1 MKQHKATVFYKLPGQ
16 NPIVKKSASVMD
28 ELVEVDFNAD
38 NTFYFS
44 PYNKGSKAYQ
54 FNLEKDIKL
63 FEVMAF
69 SQYHQAHYDNQSDF
83 IHKVQVA
90 VDTMKNNNSMSKVVL
105 ARCSKINIDD
115 SFNVNAYF
123 LNLCTTYPNAFVYA
137 VSSSVTGTWIAA
149 TPELLM
155 GIDNQTV
162 KTTALAGTRLSS
174 NDQLSWGEKEIT
186 EHYKVE
192 YYIEQLLAKYPFK
205 QVSKQGPVT
214 INAGHLEHIFSAYLF
229 QNDPQYISQ
238 FLSDLNPT
246 PAVGGLPKETA
257 LSFINEQENLAR
269 KFYTGFAGV
278 SNNNQLQLFVN
289 LRCMELFKK
298 FAVLYAGGG
307 ITADSNAAQEW
318 IETENKLAI
327 LAKFIA

>member
-16 NPIVKKSASVMD
+16 NPIVKKSASVAD
-28 ELVEVDFNAD
+28 ELVEVDFNTD

-44 PYNKGSKAYQ
+44 PYNQGSKAYK
-54 FNLEKDIKL
+54 FSLEKDIKF

-69 SQYHQAHYDNQSDF
+69 SQYKQTHYDNQSDF
-83 IHKVQVA
+83 INKVQLA
-90 VDTMKNNNSMSKVVL
+90 VDTMKNDSSMSKVVL
-105 ARCSKINIDD
+105 ARSSKIAIDND
-115 SFNVNAYF
+115 FDINTYF
-123 LNLCTTYPNAFVYA
+123 LNLCMTYPNAFVYA
-137 VSSSVTGTWIAA
+137 VSSSITGTWIAA

-155 GIDNQTV
+155 GIDKQIV
-162 KTTALAGTRLSS
+162 KTTALAGTRLC
-174 NDQLSWGEKEIT
+174 NNKHLNWGEKEVT

-205 QVSKQGPVT
+205 QVTKQGPVT
-214 INAGHLEHIFSAYLF
+214 INAGHLEHIFSAYFF
-229 QNDPQYISQ
+229 QNDTQYISQ

-246 PAVGGLPKETA
+246 PAVGGLPKERA
-257 LSFINEQENLAR
+257 ISFINEQENLTR
-269 KFYTGFAGV
+269 QFYTGFVGV

-289 LRCMELFKK
+289 LRCMELFKT

-307 ITADSNAAQEW
+307 ITADSIAAQEW

-327 LAKFIA
+327 LAKFIV